1 MESWFE
7 LLRNMRNCASR
18 PQDFGQRYDPI
29 FKACQQTS
37 LGENERKQYFRAMIS
52 DDEKQGIAE
61 AYREEGFEE
70 GLEAGL
76 KQGME
81 QGMHQG
87 RERAMLEVAGK
98 LLATNDLQFV
108 SSVTGLSLDILEQMK
123 AGLL

>member
-1 MESWFE
+1 
-7 LLRNMRNCASR
+7 MRNFASR

-76 KQGME
+76 KQGM
-81 QGMHQG
+81 HQG